1 MTGHKEY
8 EQSEHTAKTFKGIWL
23 RLKKKKRTD
32 FQNLPSNSDGAV
44 SLSFKHFEKGYAS
57 CSSNS
62 VVLFLWEIGIEL
74 DWISF

>member
-1 MTGHKEY
+1 MSRVNIQQRRSKEY
-8 EQSEHTAKTFKGIWL
+8 DWD
-23 RLKKKKRTD
+23 KKKKETD